1 MKQKILFFLLLAVGA
16 LALPSFNNPKPPAGK
31 IKYSKKANNVIQAK
45 CYGCHSPNGKGE
57 KARMKLNWD
66 ELQNLDQT
74 QQLEKL
80 KNIQAVA
87 SDGSM
92 PPKFLVEKDPSK
104 KLTAAE
110 AAALQKWAKK
120 TAKKLS
126 K

>member
-1 MKQKILFFLLLAVGA
+1 MKQKILFLLMLAIGA
-16 LALPSFNNPKPPAGK
+16 LSLPSFNNPNPPAGK
-31 IKYSKKANNVIQAK
+31 IKYSKKADKIIQAK

-66 ELQNLDQT
+66 ELPNLEKA
-74 QQLEKL
+74 QQVEKL
-80 KNIQAVA
+80 KSIEAVA
-87 SDGSM
+87 MDGSM
-92 PPKFLVEKDPSK
+92 PPKFMVEKDPSK

-110 AAALQKWAKK
+110 SAALQKWAKK